1 MNKNNRMDIRQ
12 AISELEQQKPNNIK
26 EFEFREGE
34 IRRYL
39 DLLIEGKL
47 NDWSI

>member
-1 MNKNNRMDIRQ
+1 MINQGNNIIDIRL
-12 AISELEQQKPNNIK
+12 AISELEKQKPKNIK

-39 DLLIEGKL
+39 DLLLEGVT
-47 NDWSI
+47 I